1 MQKVCV
7 KVRILLYPLIVIN
20 FLDLLTFQINYN
32 KKIFKNWKTIYN
44 N

>member
-7 KVRILLYPLIVIN
+7 KVRILLYPLIAIN

-32 KKIFKNWKTIYN
+32 KKIFKN
-44 N
+44 